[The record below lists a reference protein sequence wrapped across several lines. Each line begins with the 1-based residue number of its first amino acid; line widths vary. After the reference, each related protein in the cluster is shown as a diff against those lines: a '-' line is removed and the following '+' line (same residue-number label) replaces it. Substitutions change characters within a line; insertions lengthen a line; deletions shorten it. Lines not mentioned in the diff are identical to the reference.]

1 MGFSIVFYALSTLFT
16 AVKAIEGTLGALK
29 RDGTP
34 KNRADHMV
42 TYAQFS
48 EVTGLAAYDAL
59 DDQFGWPEHK

>member
-16 AVKAIEGTLGALK
+16 AVRAIDDTLSALK

-34 KNRADHMV
+34 RNRLGHMV

-48 EVTGLAAYDAL
+48 EITGLADYEAL
-59 DDQFGWPEHK
+59 DNQFGWSEC